1 MSKAIETEI
10 RKQHPPAEVANT
22 YDVRLEAMKLAVAL
36 LPSDSDGL
44 MLVARKT
51 TDFLVS
57 G

>member
-22 YDVRLEAMKLAVAL
+22 YDVRLGAMKLAVAL
-36 LPSDSDGL
+36 LPSDSDEL
-44 MLVARKT
+44 MLVARKI